1 MHQGVIDLPHRGFN
15 RGISHTELIPSPW
28 SLVALSSPMA
38 IRLTSGVY
46 AKPLPIQRSS
56 GSHDSGVR
64 WDDTP
69 TRSLVVT
76 RWISPFLALPHRHEH
91 TNRQITQKCHPSRL
105 NSSFEIPH
113 FSLPTYAHIFFIKQV
128 VFKVLSVLAAINVQT
143 YSDINLGGQGT
154 VITNQGVAIRPC
166 FSSKTTCSFE
176 TGQ

>member
-1 MHQGVIDLPHRGFN
+1 
-15 RGISHTELIPSPW
+15 
-28 SLVALSSPMA
+28 MA

-56 GSHDSGVR
+56 GLHDSGVR

-91 TNRQITQKCHPSRL
+91 TNRQITQKCHTSRL
-105 NSSFEIPH
+105 NSCFENST
-113 FSLPTYAHIFFIKQV
+113 FSLPTHTHFLYKTSCIV
-128 VFKVLSVLAAINVQT
+128 YEVLSVLAVINVQT
-143 YSDINLGGQGT
+143 THSDINLGGQGM
-154 VITNQGVAIRPC
+154 VITNQGVAIQPC
-166 FSSKTTCSFE
+166 FQQAKHMQFYK